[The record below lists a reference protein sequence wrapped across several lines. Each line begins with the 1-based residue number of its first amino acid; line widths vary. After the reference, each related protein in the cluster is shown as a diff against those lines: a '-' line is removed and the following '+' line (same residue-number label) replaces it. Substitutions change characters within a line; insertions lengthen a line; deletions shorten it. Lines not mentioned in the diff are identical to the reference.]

1 MMLYQDKSAHLHAQA
16 SLPWLLN
23 GTLAEAERQAVETHL
38 HACPDCR
45 SDLEGLRLLRE
56 AGAASGPGCDP
67 ERALARLLPRLDSRA
82 AAPVHAT
89 PGPAPAARPRAAND
103 PAWLRWAALAQACVI
118 VLLVSVVAA
127 LLAQPD
133 EAGTNYR
140 ALGAASAAQGQAV
153 LMFKPDTPERELR
166 RIVRASGAR
175 IVDGPTVTD
184 AYVVGIDAG
193 QVAPVLARLRAE
205 PAVLLAE
212 PLSAA
217 ERP

>member
-1 MMLYQDKSAHLHAQA
+1 MMLHQDKSAHLHAQA

-23 GTLAEAERQAVETHL
+23 GTLGEAERQAVETHL

-45 SDLEGLRLLRE
+45 SDLANLRLLRE
-56 AGAASGPGCDP
+56 AGAGPGPAGDP
-67 ERALARLLPRLDSRA
+67 ERALARLLPRLEARA
-82 AAPVHAT
+82 PEPGHAV
-89 PGPAPAARPRAAND
+89 PPASAGGPRAAND
-103 PAWLRWAALAQACVI
+103 TRWLRWAALAQACVI
-118 VLLVSVVAA
+118 VLLAA
-127 LLAQPD
+127 LLARPD

-140 ALGAASAAQGQAV
+140 VLGAASAAQGQAV
-153 LMFKPDTPERELR
+153 VMFKPDTPERELR

-184 AYVVGIDAG
+184 AYVVGIDG
-193 QVAPVLARLRAE
+193 DQVAPVLARLRAE

-212 PLSAA
+212 PLSAV

>member
-1 MMLYQDKSAHLHAQA
+1 MMLHQDKSAHLHAQA

-23 GTLAEAERQAVETHL
+23 GTLGEAERQAVETHL

-56 AGAASGPGCDP
+56 AGASPGPGGDP
-67 ERALARLLPRLDSRA
+67 ERALARLLPRLDARA
-82 AAPVHAT
+82 PE
-89 PGPAPAARPRAAND
+89 PGDAVPAPAPAGRRHAAND
-103 PAWLRWAALAQACVI
+103 PRWLRWAALAQACVI
-118 VLLVSVVAA
+118 VLLAA
-127 LLAQPD
+127 LLARPD

-140 ALGAASAAQGQAV
+140 VLGAASAAQGQAV
-153 LMFKPDTPERELR
+153 VMFRPDTPERELR

-184 AYVVGIDAG
+184 AYVVGIDGG

>member
-1 MMLYQDKSAHLHAQA
+1 MTLHSDKSAHLHAQA

-23 GTLAEAERQAVETHL
+23 GTLAEAERRAVDTHL
-38 HACPDCR
+38 RACPDCR

-56 AGAASGPGCDP
+56 AGAAPGPGGDP

-82 AAPVHAT
+82 AAPGHPT
-89 PGPAPAARPRAAND
+89 PAPAPAARPQAAND
-103 PAWLRWAALAQACVI
+103 PRWLRWAALAQACVI
-118 VLLVSVVAA
+118 ILLAA
-127 LLAQPD
+127 LLARPD

-184 AYVVGIDAG
+184 AYVVGIDG
-193 QVAPVLARLRAE
+193 DQVAPVLARLRAE

-212 PLSAA
+212 PLSAV